1 MKRLSVG
8 LDLDNEDKST
18 ASNSSGYI
26 SSQHH
31 PDAVMRRHKEGS
43 RASNNA
49 TTQQSVRREPTA
61 SNVRKGTAMD
71 HYRKISAEMQSA
83 ETDILSRLR
92 REAAERAH
100 DFEEL
105 TSGRST
111 NGYTSPIDPDF
122 YNEES
127 PSERHRKKSYLGR
140 LEEDDQYS
148 RPVSYRSGDT
158 YKSGDAYRSGDGYR
172 SGDSDGRSNRHVTRR
187 SISRELHDYTS
198 PSWATSSPVDFSRS
212 SRERSL
218 GRDLDPIADVERRIA
233 NRRSE
238 SLSRPSLASQGRSL
252 TQNELGSSGSTTG
265 ARRLSSGLRSPL
277 TITDDDM
284 LSRISNSSKLSST
297 ALDDRNRADWRRVS
311 VPERGKDFKSLSKKY
326 NRPESGK
333 KNYL

>member
-1 MKRLSVG
+1 MFIRL
-8 LDLDNEDKST
+8 EFIT
-18 ASNSSGYI
+18 A
-26 SSQHH
+26 
-31 PDAVMRRHKEGS
+31 VLGS

-148 RPVSYRSGDT
+148 RPVSYRSGDAYKSGDT
-158 YKSGDAYRSGDGYR
+158 YRLGDSYKSGDAYRSGDSYRSGDAYKSGDGYR

-198 PSWATSSPVDFSRS
+198 PSWATSSPVDFTRS

-326 NRPESGK
+326 NR
-333 KNYL
+333 

>member
-1 MKRLSVG
+1 M
-8 LDLDNEDKST
+8 
-18 ASNSSGYI
+18 
-26 SSQHH
+26 
-31 PDAVMRRHKEGS
+31 
-43 RASNNA
+43 
-49 TTQQSVRREPTA
+49 RREPTA

-148 RPVSYRSGDT
+148 RPVSYRSGDAYKSGDT
-158 YKSGDAYRSGDGYR
+158 YRLGDSYKSGDAYRSGDSYRSGDAYKSGDGYR

-198 PSWATSSPVDFSRS
+198 PSWATSSPVDFTRS

>member
-1 MKRLSVG
+1 MLIRL
-8 LDLDNEDKST
+8 EFIT
-18 ASNSSGYI
+18 A
-26 SSQHH
+26 
-31 PDAVMRRHKEGS
+31 VLGS

-148 RPVSYRSGDT
+148 RPVSYRSGDAYKSGDT
-158 YKSGDAYRSGDGYR
+158 YRLGDSYKSGDAYRSGDSYRSGDAYKSGDGYR

-198 PSWATSSPVDFSRS
+198 PSWATSSPVDFTRS

-265 ARRLSSGLRSPL
+265 ARRLSSGLRSPI

-326 NRPESGK
+326 NR
-333 KNYL
+333 

>member
-1 MKRLSVG
+1 MLIRL
-8 LDLDNEDKST
+8 EFIT
-18 ASNSSGYI
+18 A
-26 SSQHH
+26 
-31 PDAVMRRHKEGS
+31 VLGS

-49 TTQQSVRREPTA
+49 TTQQSVRREPAA

-148 RPVSYRSGDT
+148 RPVSYRSGDAYKSGDT
-158 YKSGDAYRSGDGYR
+158 YRLGDSYKSGDAYRSGDSYRSGDAYKSGDGYR

-198 PSWATSSPVDFSRS
+198 PSWATSSPVDFTRS

-326 NRPESGK
+326 NR
-333 KNYL
+333 

>member
-1 MKRLSVG
+1 MLIRL
-8 LDLDNEDKST
+8 EFIT
-18 ASNSSGYI
+18 AVLGF
-26 SSQHH
+26 
-31 PDAVMRRHKEGS
+31 
-43 RASNNA
+43 RASNHA

-148 RPVSYRSGDT
+148 RPVSYRSGDAYKSGDT
-158 YKSGDAYRSGDGYR
+158 YRLGDSYKSGDAYRSGDSYRSGDAYKSGDGYR

-198 PSWATSSPVDFSRS
+198 PSWATSSPVDFTRS

-326 NRPESGK
+326 NR
-333 KNYL
+333 

>member
-1 MKRLSVG
+1 MLIRL
-8 LDLDNEDKST
+8 EFIT
-18 ASNSSGYI
+18 A
-26 SSQHH
+26 
-31 PDAVMRRHKEGS
+31 VLGS

-49 TTQQSVRREPTA
+49 TTQQSVRREPAA

-105 TSGRST
+105 TGGRST

-148 RPVSYRSGDT
+148 RPVSYRSGDAYKSGDT
-158 YKSGDAYRSGDGYR
+158 YRLGDSYKSGDAYRSGDSYRSGDAYKSGDGYR

-198 PSWATSSPVDFSRS
+198 PSWATSSPVDFTRS

-265 ARRLSSGLRSPL
+265 TRRLSSGLRSPL

-326 NRPESGK
+326 NR
-333 KNYL
+333 

>member
-1 MKRLSVG
+1 MLIRL
-8 LDLDNEDKST
+8 EFIT
-18 ASNSSGYI
+18 A
-26 SSQHH
+26 
-31 PDAVMRRHKEGS
+31 VLGS

-148 RPVSYRSGDT
+148 RPVSYRSGDA
-158 YKSGDAYRSGDGYR
+158 YKSGDGYR

-198 PSWATSSPVDFSRS
+198 PSWATSSPVDFTRS

-326 NRPESGK
+326 NR
-333 KNYL
+333 

>member
-1 MKRLSVG
+1 MLIRL
-8 LDLDNEDKST
+8 EFIT
-18 ASNSSGYI
+18 A
-26 SSQHH
+26 
-31 PDAVMRRHKEGS
+31 VLGS

-148 RPVSYRSGDT
+148 RPVSYRSGDAYKSGDT
-158 YKSGDAYRSGDGYR
+158 YRLGDSYKSGDAYRSGDSYRSGDAYKSGDGYR

-198 PSWATSSPVDFSRS
+198 PSWATSSPVDFTRS

-326 NRPESGK
+326 NR
-333 KNYL
+333 

>member
-1 MKRLSVG
+1 MLIRL
-8 LDLDNEDKST
+8 EFIT
-18 ASNSSGYI
+18 A
-26 SSQHH
+26 
-31 PDAVMRRHKEGS
+31 VLGS

-148 RPVSYRSGDT
+148 RPVSYRSGDA
-158 YKSGDAYRSGDGYR
+158 YKSGDGYR

-198 PSWATSSPVDFSRS
+198 PSWATSSPVDFTRS

-265 ARRLSSGLRSPL
+265 ARRLSSGLRSPI

-326 NRPESGK
+326 NR
-333 KNYL
+333 

>member
-1 MKRLSVG
+1 MFIRL
-8 LDLDNEDKST
+8 EFIT
-18 ASNSSGYI
+18 A
-26 SSQHH
+26 
-31 PDAVMRRHKEGS
+31 VLGS

-105 TSGRST
+105 TGGRST

-148 RPVSYRSGDT
+148 RPVSYRSGDA
-158 YKSGDAYRSGDGYR
+158 YKSGDGYR

-198 PSWATSSPVDFSRS
+198 PSWATSSPVDFTRS

-326 NRPESGK
+326 NR
-333 KNYL
+333 

>member
-1 MKRLSVG
+1 MLIRL
-8 LDLDNEDKST
+8 EFIT
-18 ASNSSGYI
+18 A
-26 SSQHH
+26 
-31 PDAVMRRHKEGS
+31 VLGS

-148 RPVSYRSGDT
+148 RPVSYRSGDAYKSGDT
-158 YKSGDAYRSGDGYR
+158 YRLGDSYKSGDAYRSGDAYKSGDGYR

-326 NRPESGK
+326 NR
-333 KNYL
+333 